1 MTTAVRHNHGVLQF
15 FKLATASIL
24 ILSPSLAAGIC
35 LLENQLPLQQALRTS
50 VMILFLASVNLAVVI
65 MLDPYR
71 HNYSKLTPPS
81 LVGMVTVVLLYAI
94 FEALNQFSMH
104 LGYGLLAPFVGI
116 CQALIY
122 TTVFLE
128 KGTVMKCLLSLSSI
142 ALMFLY
148 ALGAAD
154 KFTMPF

>member
-1 MTTAVRHNHGVLQF
+1 MTTAIRQGHGVLQL
-15 FKLATASIL
+15 FKAATASII
-24 ILSPSLAAGIC
+24 ILSPSIAAGVC
-35 LLENQLPLQQALRTS
+35 LLENQLPLQEALRTS
-50 VMILFLASVNLAVVI
+50 VMILFLASVNIAVAI

-71 HNYSKLTPPS
+71 HNYSKLAPLS
-81 LVGMVTVVLLYAI
+81 LIGMVTVVLLYAI
-94 FEALNQFSMH
+94 FEALNRFFGH
-104 LGYGLLAPFVGI
+104 LNYGLLAPLVGI

-128 KGTVMKCLLSLSSI
+128 KSTVMKCLLSLSSI